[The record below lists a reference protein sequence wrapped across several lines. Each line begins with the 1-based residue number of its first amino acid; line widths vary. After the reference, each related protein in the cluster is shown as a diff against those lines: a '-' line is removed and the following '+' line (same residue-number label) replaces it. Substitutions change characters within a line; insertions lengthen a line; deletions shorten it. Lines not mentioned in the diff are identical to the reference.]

1 MKIRILLIVLIS
13 LIIISCSG
21 GNSNTTGD
29 TTVSANNESSIET
42 DSSRLYPDIPD
53 LDLEGFEIHYFAR
66 DASLHPFGNID
77 TFAEEQNGDPVNDAV
92 YMRNQILTEKYNFKV
107 KATFTTEGANL
118 NTPAALI
125 KTFILANED
134 IYHIIY
140 DGLTLLSPL
149 ATEKY
154 LVDLNALKY
163 VDYTKPWWDL
173 KSNQDLSIVHKLY
186 FTYGEH
192 MLGSKSGLY
201 CIFFNKKLAED
212 YDRGDLYQ
220 YVRNDNW
227 NWNTF
232 AELAKDI
239 NFDTNGN
246 GKIDV
251 EDMFGFVTEQY
262 NAYTA
267 MIGGGI
273 KVALKDENDVPYLSM
288 NTEKGI
294 QGVENMM
301 KVFGDKDITT
311 YPSQVTG
318 VSNVWVE
325 FWDFG
330 FVSNRFLFIE
340 GAMHDVP
347 KLRGMEA
354 DFGILPMPK
363 LFPDQDRYYHTN
375 SFANAQMMSIPV
387 TVGDIDKVAFILE
400 AMACESL
407 YTLTPAYYDVQLKTK
422 IARDEE
428 SKDMLDVIFASKT
441 FDIGAA
447 YQWGNLAGIYM
458 NMANTRNNNFASAY
472 ASAEKGALA
481 AMEKTIELFL
491 GD

>member
-21 GNSNTTGD
+21 GNSD
-29 TTVSANNESSIET
+29 TAETASPTNNESVET
-42 DSSRLYPDIPD
+42 DPSRLYPDIPD
-53 LDLEGFEIHYFAR
+53 LNLQGYEIHYLAR
-66 DASLHPFGNID
+66 DITSGSFGNRD
-77 TFAEEQNGDPVNDAV
+77 TYAVEQNGDLVNDAV
-92 YMRNQILTEKYNFKV
+92 YLRNQTLTEKYNFSI
-107 KATFTTEGANL
+107 KATFTTETGNV
-118 NTPAALI
+118 NTPAVI
-125 KTFILANED
+125 VKTSILANDD

-140 DGLTLLSPL
+140 DGLTLMSPL

-154 LVDLNALKY
+154 LIDLNDLKY
-163 VDYTKPWWDL
+163 IDYTQPWWDL
-173 KSNQDLSIVHKLY
+173 KSNQDLSLAHKLY

-201 CIFFNKKLAED
+201 CIFFNKKIAED
-212 YDRGDLYQ
+212 YGLGDLYQ
-220 YVRNDNW
+220 YVRDDNW
-227 NWNTF
+227 NWGVF

-239 NFDTNGN
+239 NSDTNGN

-251 EDMFGFVTEQY
+251 EDMFGFVTETY

-273 KVALKDENDVPYLSM
+273 KVALKDANDLPYLSM

-294 QGVENMM
+294 AGVDIMM
-301 KVFGDKDITT
+301 KVFGDKDMTT

-318 VSNVWVE
+318 VSNVWEE
-325 FWDFG
+325 FWRDS
-330 FVSNRFLFIE
+330 FVANRMLFRE

-347 KLRGMEA
+347 TLRNMDS

-387 TVGDIDKVAFILE
+387 TVGDIDKVSFILE

-407 YTLTPAYYDVQLKTK
+407 FVLTPAYYDQQLKTK

-472 ASAEKGALA
+472 AATEKGALA

-491 GD
+491 E